1 MEFAL
6 LHTKDTLGGPNRSQK
21 VLTSVDGTKQFA
33 IYDIATRTIGD
44 STCNQF
50 PAHWTIET

>member
-1 MEFAL
+1 MYNAQMESFL
-6 LHTKDTLGGPNRSQK
+6 IDFLR
-21 VLTSVDGTKQFA
+21 VDGTKQFA